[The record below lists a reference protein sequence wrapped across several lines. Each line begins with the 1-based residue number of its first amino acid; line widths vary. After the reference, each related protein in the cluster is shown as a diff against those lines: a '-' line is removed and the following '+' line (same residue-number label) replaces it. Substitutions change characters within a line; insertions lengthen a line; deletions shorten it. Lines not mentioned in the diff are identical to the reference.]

1 MCFAVCP
8 SDTAIALAVLDANL
22 EISSTQGVRNVPIHE
37 FFTTLGNI
45 LEPDEILTHIKIPN
59 PVAGV
64 KQTFLK
70 FTLRKPIDFAIVSV
84 AIVVALQDGR
94 YKEARIT
101 LGGVAP
107 TPLRAFEAEQFI
119 KGKAVNEKTIADTA
133 KIVVADAKPMRMN
146 AYKVEITRTLVERAL
161 RFALQ

>member
-8 SDTAIALAVLDANL
+8 SDMATALAVLGASL
-22 EISSTQGVRNVPIHE
+22 EITGAQGVRNVPIHE

-45 LEPDEILTHIKIPN
+45 LEPDEILTNIQFPHPMQDARQVFI
-59 PVAGV
+59 
-64 KQTFLK
+64 K
-70 FTLRKPIDFAIVSV
+70 FTIREPVDFAVVSV
-84 AIVVALQDGR
+84 ALIAALNDGVCT
-94 YKEARIT
+94 EARIA
-101 LGGVAP
+101 LGAVAP

-119 KGKAVNEKTIADTA
+119 KGKAVNEKTIADAA

-161 RFALQ
+161 RSVLQ